1 MDNYFDILG
10 QNVPNEDKKEE
21 SQDMVNLTVRAD
33 AECAV
38 FCDGDFLFTLEADKL
53 EKAQA
58 PAGQHLLEFKS
69 LAYDDVVVEK
79 EVDFSD
85 VKKNYL
91 VIVRELSAFI
101 EQKNAEALAKK
112 KAKEAAAKR
121 KAEEEAK
128 LRAEA
133 KRKAEEAA
141 KRKAEAEAKRK
152 AEEIAKQK
160 AEAAAKRKAEAE
172 AKRKAEEAR
181 ARFSVILKRGGGSF
195 QFIEI
200 IKNTFAFSPQKAK
213 NIVKSCPCIL
223 KEGMPKA
230 DAEAL
235 KDLLEK
241 HGAKVELKKMKNL

>member
-128 LRAEA
+128 LKAEA
-133 KRKAEEAA
+133 KRKAEE
-141 KRKAEAEAKRK
+141 
-152 AEEIAKQK
+152 
-160 AEAAAKRKAEAE
+160 AAKRKAEAE

>member
-53 EKAQA
+53 EKTQA

-69 LAYDDVVVEK
+69 LAYDDVAVEK

-133 KRKAEEAA
+133 KRKAEE
-141 KRKAEAEAKRK
+141 
-152 AEEIAKQK
+152 
-160 AEAAAKRKAEAE
+160 AAKRKAEAE